1 MVTYLRI
8 CHFIAPLN
16 AYNCKILSHFLP
28 LPEGLRAAF
37 AGPSVGD
44 RGLRNRGAASGSED
58 DMGDMD
64 ESLGAH
70 AAGWEN
76 NSARRMPMIM

>member
-1 MVTYLRI
+1 M
-8 CHFIAPLN
+8 
-16 AYNCKILSHFLP
+16 S
-28 LPEGLRAAF
+28 EGLRAEF

-58 DMGDMD
+58 DAGDMD
-64 ESLGAH
+64 DSLGAL

-76 NSARRMPMIM
+76 NSARRMPMIR